1 MSYLVTFHTITID
14 DTALPFTGQ
23 WSFLDDSSLS
33 PLDGTYHITSNAGDS
48 VSLNFSGTAITVF
61 GFCDTTPGNYSVQLD
76 NETVILNAAS
86 SSKEATMLFFCTGL
100 NDSFV
105 HTLTITNEDNS
116 LLAIGSVNITAMSL
130 SSSNPTSAL
139 SSHGSHQSTI
149 IAITL
154 AAVLGSLVLLISLF
168 CLWRRLHQRRLFVP
182 PNGNNHSK
190 VLDIVRGP
198 EGDDFEDMYH
208 DKGPVGI
215 NRRATTNGSGSLSF
229 MLDLPIQSRPSLPAS
244 RCGDYS
250 GNSAQELPQ
259 SPTVS
264 LGRTGTHP
272 RESSRGVPFPEVFS
286 AEGSD
291 NIGACQ
297 PPFPDAQDRATVAAS
312 QISSPLQDQ
321 ETREEHAES
330 QTFELSP
337 VVPAPALR
345 VSTVAGVIPTQESSG
360 RSQLS
365 YSFLDITASS
375 RESSVRHI
383 SLKGSSSSSSS
394 GSMQWRS
401 QGPFSP
407 TRRISLPFA
416 LGYPTGLCHE
426 TDLSD
431 PSSANIEFPRIAS
444 NIRPLLQIPQGMVGP
459 HTVFSE
465 EFPMPPIPLQSTVR
479 PYTQSSLPL
488 HIWTPIAE
496 PQQIPRSVSV
506 TTAPTSAL
514 SSGN

>member
-1 MSYLVTFHTITID
+1 
-14 DTALPFTGQ
+14 
-23 WSFLDDSSLS
+23 
-33 PLDGTYHITSNAGDS
+33 
-48 VSLNFSGTAITVF
+48 
-61 GFCDTTPGNYSVQLD
+61 
-76 NETVILNAAS
+76 
-86 SSKEATMLFFCTGL
+86 
-100 NDSFV
+100 
-105 HTLTITNEDNS
+105 
-116 LLAIGSVNITAMSL
+116 
-130 SSSNPTSAL
+130 
-139 SSHGSHQSTI
+139 
-149 IAITL
+149 
-154 AAVLGSLVLLISLF
+154 
-168 CLWRRLHQRRLFVP
+168 
-182 PNGNNHSK
+182 
-190 VLDIVRGP
+190 
-198 EGDDFEDMYH
+198 MYH

-229 MLDLPIQSRPSLPAS
+229 TLDLPIQSRPSLPAS
-244 RCGDYS
+244 QRGDYS
-250 GNSAQELPQ
+250 GNSAQELPR

-272 RESSRGVPFPEVFS
+272 RESSRGVPFPEAFS

-291 NIGACQ
+291 NIGARQ
-297 PPFPDAQDRATVAAS
+297 PPFPDAQDQATVAAS
-312 QISSPLQDQ
+312 QISSPPQDQ

-337 VVPAPALR
+337 VVPAPALPR
-345 VSTVAGVIPTQESSG
+345 VSAVAGVIPTRESSG

-383 SLKGSSSSSSS
+383 GPNGSSSSSSS
-394 GSMQWRS
+394 GSMQRRS

-416 LGYPTGLCHE
+416 LGYPTGLRHD
-426 TDLSD
+426 TDPSD

-444 NIRPLLQIPQGMVGP
+444 NIRPLPQIPQGMVGP

-465 EFPMPPIPLQSTVR
+465 EFPMPPIPPRSTVR
-479 PYTQSSLPL
+479 PYTQSSPPL
-488 HIWTPIAE
+488 HIRTQIAE

-514 SSGN
+514 SSGNRVPHIIIHPSTLLRPHLRNSSGVSPTESVPVTVSDIHFRHSSDDEPVDLESRRTSTNVGEHPPPHPPLPQRPYTSPFIMQKLFGSQIPPLSDGQSSMQTPGAGPSRLRDRDPQTS

>member
-1 MSYLVTFHTITID
+1 
-14 DTALPFTGQ
+14 
-23 WSFLDDSSLS
+23 
-33 PLDGTYHITSNAGDS
+33 
-48 VSLNFSGTAITVF
+48 
-61 GFCDTTPGNYSVQLD
+61 
-76 NETVILNAAS
+76 
-86 SSKEATMLFFCTGL
+86 
-100 NDSFV
+100 
-105 HTLTITNEDNS
+105 
-116 LLAIGSVNITAMSL
+116 
-130 SSSNPTSAL
+130 
-139 SSHGSHQSTI
+139 
-149 IAITL
+149 
-154 AAVLGSLVLLISLF
+154 
-168 CLWRRLHQRRLFVP
+168 
-182 PNGNNHSK
+182 
-190 VLDIVRGP
+190 
-198 EGDDFEDMYH
+198 MYH

-215 NRRATTNGSGSLSF
+215 NRCMTTNGSGSLSF
-229 MLDLPIQSRPSLPAS
+229 TLDLPIQSRPSLPAS
-244 RCGDYS
+244 RRGDYS

-264 LGRTGTHP
+264 LGCTGTHP

-291 NIGACQ
+291 NIGARQ
-297 PPFPDAQDRATVAAS
+297 PPFPDTQDRATVAAS

-321 ETREEHAES
+321 ETQEEHAES

-345 VSTVAGVIPTQESSG
+345 VSAVAGVIPMQESSG
-360 RSQLS
+360 RSQLL

-383 SLKGSSSSSSS
+383 SPNGSSLSSSS
-394 GSMQWRS
+394 GSMQRRS

-407 TRRISLPFA
+407 TQHISLPFA

-426 TDLSD
+426 TDPSN

-465 EFPMPPIPLQSTVR
+465 EFPMPPIPPRSTVR
-479 PYTQSSLPL
+479 PYTQSSPPL
-488 HIWTPIAE
+488 HIQTQIAE

-514 SSGN
+514 SSGNRVPHIIIPPSTLLRPHLRNSSGVLPTESVPVTVSDIHFCHSSDDEPVNLESRHTSTNVGEHPLPHPPLPQRPYMSPFITQKLFGSQMPPLSDGQSSMQTPGAGPSRLCNHGPQTS